1 METQTIAQEVSE
13 AAATAKPQAVELSGS
28 AALLE
33 ALIVE
38 GVDTIFGYPGGAIMP
53 IYDALYD
60 YNEKLN
66 HILVRHEQG
75 GIHAGQGYARTSGKV
90 GVVFA
95 TSGPGATN
103 LITGLADAQIDS
115 TPLVCIT
122 GQVFA
127 HLLGTDAFQ
136 ETDVINITTPVTKW
150 NYQVT
155 DATEIPEVIAKAFY
169 IARSGRPGPVLID
182 ITKNAQIQKFD
193 YEGYVKCNHIRSYRP
208 KPIVRHQYVEEAAKL
223 INEAKKPFIIWGQG
237 VLLGSAEQ
245 EFKTFVEKSGI
256 PAAWTIL
263 GAGAIPTNHPQNVG
277 MLGMHGNYGPN
288 VLTNDCDVLI
298 AIGMR
303 FDDRVTGRLD
313 KYAKQAKVIHLDID
327 PAEIDKNVQTTVPVW
342 GDCKETLPAL
352 TKLIDEK
359 QHTEWLTTFNEYTQ
373 KEVDAVINEELN
385 PGTGEMTM
393 GEVVKQL
400 NEITKGEAVIVSDVG
415 QHQMVACR
423 YAKFNNTRSNVTS
436 GGLGT
441 MGFAL
446 PAAIGAKFGAQD
458 KDVVA
463 IIGDGGFQMT
473 LQELGTIM
481 QSKVNVKIIILNNRF
496 LGMVRQWQELFNERR
511 YSFVDIQSPD
521 FVTVAKGYG
530 IAGKS
535 ISERDDLV
543 SSLQEMLN
551 HDGSFL
557 LEVMVRKENNVFP
570 MVPQG
575 CSVSEIRLK

>member
-1 METQTIAQEVSE
+1 MEVAQQEILAQ
-13 AAATAKPQAVELSGS
+13 AAPIETKNVSGS
-28 AALLE
+28 VALLE
-33 ALIVE
+33 ALIAE

-60 YNEKLN
+60 YNDKLN
-66 HILVRHEQG
+66 HVLVRHEQG
-75 GIHAGQGYARTSGKV
+75 GTHAGQGYARTSGKV

-103 LITGLADAQIDS
+103 LVTGLADAQIDS

-155 DATEIPEVIAKAFY
+155 DANEIPEVIAKAFY
-169 IARSGRPGPVLID
+169 IAKSGRPGPVLID
-182 ITKNAQIQKFD
+182 ITKNAQIQLFD
-193 YEGYVKCNHIRSYRP
+193 YKGYTKCEHIRSYRP
-208 KPIVRHQYVEEAAKL
+208 KPIVRTQYIEQAAAL
-223 INEAKKPFIIWGQG
+223 INQAKKPFILFGQG
-237 VLLGSAEQ
+237 ILLGSAEQ
-245 EFKTFVEKSGI
+245 EFKAFVEKSGI

-263 GAGAIPTNHPQNVG
+263 GVGAIPTDHPLNVG

-288 VLTNDCDVLI
+288 VLTNECDVLI

-327 PAEIDKNVQTTVPVW
+327 PAEIDKNVKTTVPVW
-342 GDCKETLPAL
+342 GDCKETLPMLTAL
-352 TKLIDEK
+352 IEEK
-359 QHTEWLTTFNEYTQ
+359 QHTEWVNLFNDYTR
-373 KEVDAVINEELN
+373 KEVEAVIEKELN
-385 PGTGEMTM
+385 PTSGEMTM
-393 GEVVKQL
+393 GEVIKQL
-400 NEITKGEAVIVSDVG
+400 NELTKGEAVIVTDVG

-423 YAKFNNTRSNVTS
+423 YAQFNNTRSNVTS

-446 PAAIGAKFGAQD
+446 PAAIGAKYGAQD
-458 KDVVA
+458 RTVVA

-473 LQELGTIM
+473 CQELGTIM
-481 QSKVNVKIIILNNRF
+481 QSGVDVKIIILNNRF
-496 LGMVRQWQELFNERR
+496 LGMVRQWQELFNDRR

-521 FVTVAKGYG
+521 FVALAAAYR
-530 IAGKS
+530 IPGKV
-535 ISERDDLV
+535 ISDREDLQGA
-543 SSLQEMLN
+543 LKLML
-551 HDGSFL
+551 DTKGSFL
-557 LEVMVRKENNVFP
+557 LEVMVTKENNVFP

>member
-1 METQTIAQEVSE
+1 MSPLTSTPPKPK
-13 AAATAKPQAVELSGS
+13 AAKKPAPQELSGS
-28 AALLE
+28 AAVLE
-33 ALIVE
+33 SFLAE
-38 GVDTIFGYPGGAIMP
+38 GVETIFGYPGGAIMP

-60 YNEKLN
+60 YRDRLN

-75 GIHAGQGYARTSGKV
+75 AIHAAQGYARTSGRT

-103 LITGLADAQIDS
+103 LVTGLADAMIDS
-115 TPLVCIT
+115 TPVVCIT

-155 DATEIPEVIAKAFY
+155 DATEIPSVLAKAFY
-169 IARSGRPGPVLID
+169 IAGSGRPGPVLID
-182 ITKNAQIQKFD
+182 ITKNAQLQKFS
-193 YEGYVKCNHIRSYRP
+193 YEGYTPCRHIRSYRP
-208 KPIVRHQYVEEAAKL
+208 KPIVRNEYIDKAAEL
-223 INEAKKPFIIWGQG
+223 INAAERPFIIFGQG
-237 VLLGSAEQ
+237 VILGKAEK
-245 EFKTFVEKSGI
+245 EFQAFLEKSGI

-263 GAGAIPTNHPQNVG
+263 GLSALPTSHPLNVG

-298 AIGMR
+298 AVGMR

-327 PAEIDKNVQTTVPVW
+327 PAEIDKNVKATVPVW
-342 GDCKETLPAL
+342 GDCKETLPLL
-352 TKLIDEK
+352 TGKI
-359 QHTEWLTTFNEYTQ
+359 Q
-373 KEVDAVINEELN
+373 KKTHPQWRQRFKDLYQQEVDAVIKDELN
-385 PGTGEMTM
+385 PTAGELTM
-393 GEVVKQL
+393 GEVMKEL
-400 NEITKGEAVIVSDVG
+400 NALTGGNAVIVTDVG

-423 YAKFNNTRSNVTS
+423 YATFNQSKSNITS

-441 MGFAL
+441 MGFGL
-446 PAAIGAKFGAQD
+446 PAAIGAKFGAPD
-458 KDVVA
+458 RTVVA

-481 QSKVNVKIIILNNRF
+481 QFNVNVKILILNNRF
-496 LGMVRQWQELFNERR
+496 LGMVRQWQELFHDKR
-511 YSFVDIQSPD
+511 YSFVDITSPD
-521 FVTVAKGYG
+521 FVALANAYHIEASSVSDRADLKKALKTMTDHKGPY
-530 IAGKS
+530 
-535 ISERDDLV
+535 
-543 SSLQEMLN
+543 
-551 HDGSFL
+551 L
-557 LEVMVRKENNVFP
+557 LEVFTGKENNVFP